1 MIDLQNFGEN
11 LRLVK
16 DNQTISEKDTFIDIV
31 NIFDKCNKRTGLLEQ
46 EFNVDLESYENPFF
60 LLIENLLALSYGENE
75 AEIILWWV
83 YDRFDEEGNLLSIKL
98 NFEDEGIEED
108 VMVETAEELWDLL
121 EKLKN

>member
-60 LLIENLLALSYGENE
+60 LLIENLLALSYGEDE

-83 YDRFDEEGNLLSIKL
+83 YDRFDEEGKLMPIKL
-98 NFEDEGIEED
+98 DFEDEGVEED
-108 VMVETAEELWDLL
+108 VIVETAEELWNLI

>member
-1 MIDLQNFGEN
+1 MIDLQNFGEH
-11 LRLVK
+11 LKFIK

-46 EFNVDLESYENPFF
+46 EFNVDLETYENPFF
-60 LLIENLLALSYGENE
+60 LLIENLLAMAYGENE

>member
-46 EFNVDLESYENPFF
+46 EFNVGLESYENPFF
-60 LLIENLLALSYGENE
+60 LLIENLLALSYGEDE

-83 YDRFDEEGNLLSIKL
+83 YDRFDEEGKLMPIKL
-98 NFEDEGIEED
+98 DFEDEGVEED
-108 VMVETAEELWDLL
+108 VIVETAEELWNLL

>member
-98 NFEDEGIEED
+98 NFEDEGLEED
-108 VMVETAEELWDLL
+108 VMVETAEELWNLL

>member
-98 NFEDEGIEED
+98 NFEDEGLEED

>member
-108 VMVETAEELWDLL
+108 VMVETAEELWNLL

>member
-16 DNQTISEKDTFIDIV
+16 DNQTISEKDTFVDIIT
-31 NIFDKCNKRTGLLEQ
+31 IFDKCNKRTGLLEQ
-46 EFNVDLESYENPFF
+46 EFNVNLELYENPFF
-60 LLIENLLALSYGENE
+60 LLIENLLALSYGEDE

-83 YDRFDEEGNLLSIKL
+83 YDRFDEEGKLMPIKL
-98 NFEDEGIEED
+98 DFEDEGVEED
-108 VMVETAEELWDLL
+108 VIVETAEELWNLL

>member
-60 LLIENLLALSYGENE
+60 LLIENLLALSYGEDE

-83 YDRFDEEGNLLSIKL
+83 YDRFDEEGKLMPIKL
-98 NFEDEGIEED
+98 DFEDEGVEED
-108 VMVETAEELWDLL
+108 VIVETAEELWNLL